1 MMTIRE
7 KLALMAEIKAQND
20 AQLQAFLSAK
30 KQG

>member
-20 AQLQAFLSAK
+20 AQLKAFLNAE

>member
-7 KLALMAEIKAQND
+7 KLALMAEIKVQND
-20 AQLQAFLSAK
+20 ARLQAFLNAK

>member
-20 AQLQAFLSAK
+20 ARLQAFLSAK